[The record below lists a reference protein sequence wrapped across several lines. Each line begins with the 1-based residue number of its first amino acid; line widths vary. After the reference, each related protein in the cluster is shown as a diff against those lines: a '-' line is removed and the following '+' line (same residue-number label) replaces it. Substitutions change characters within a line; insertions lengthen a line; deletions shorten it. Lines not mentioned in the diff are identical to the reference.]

1 MSCPIHDRC
10 TCFGASP
17 QYTPSITSSSQFA
30 PQSGNI
36 VFGYE
41 WSAPLVTSSG
51 GPWHTA
57 VDPGTFRPSPT
68 LYSGQDLSQPDY
80 YHSRNSFETMPPQH
94 TYYRES
100 RAHPREQK
108 QALPSREQPQ
118 YTPYIQGV
126 SRVAIPS
133 SFSGS
138 AHPALHLRRG
148 GTSSFASHEELSQT
162 MPAFESEQG
171 FFDEPPPPYTNS
183 SQIVHSLGN
192 AFQQPAVLS
201 TDRFLN
207 LGPMTSSPLA
217 PVPLR
222 HSSLYQVLK
231 HESPASPLTG
241 TLQSRV
247 SSLAHALEPQDPQ
260 ARQAPLPCTP
270 VGGDRLG
277 SYGISASSPK
287 PNANQM
293 TSMSLNLVS
302 APVDPCSNLVQV
314 PRLSL
319 LAPAQRQTLV
329 SSETRPTARVNAPA
343 QNLSVVTPLHTHTL
357 APPFPEVT
365 THDYD
370 TLPRLRKLQPALPGS
385 GKEDHSAASSPL
397 SSLSSRPSSST
408 GAPAASIND
417 TKSALE
423 SAFTLPLLGRKRPV
437 LRAKLACLFCR
448 RRKIQ
453 CRPLLGD
460 RQGNTCQ

>member
-10 TCFGASP
+10 TCSSASL
-17 QYTPSITSSSQFA
+17 QYSASITSSSQFA

-36 VFGYE
+36 VYGYE
-41 WSAPLVTSSG
+41 WAAPPVTSSG
-51 GPWHTA
+51 GPWHTT
-57 VDPGTFRPSPT
+57 VDPGTYRPSST
-68 LYSGQDLSQPDY
+68 LNSGQDLSQPDY

-94 TYYRES
+94 SYYRES
-100 RAHPREQK
+100 RLHPHEQK
-108 QALPSREQPQ
+108 QALPSREQVRNVIVKCAVPDRLRLDQFASQPQ

-138 AHPALHLRRG
+138 THPALHLHHG

-162 MPAFESEQG
+162 MPAFDSEQG

-192 AFQQPAVLS
+192 AFQQPAALS

-260 ARQAPLPCTP
+260 ARQAPMPRMP
-270 VGGDRLG
+270 AGGDRLG
-277 SYGISASSPK
+277 SYGISAPSPK
-287 PNANQM
+287 PNANRM
-293 TSMSLNLVS
+293 TPMSLNLVS

-319 LAPAQRQTLV
+319 PAPAQTQAFV
-329 SSETRPTARVNAPA
+329 SSETRPTACVNAPA

-370 TLPRLRKLQPALPGS
+370 TLPRLRKV
-385 GKEDHSAASSPL
+385 
-397 SSLSSRPSSST
+397 SL
-408 GAPAASIND
+408 
-417 TKSALE
+417 
-423 SAFTLPLLGRKRPV
+423 
-437 LRAKLACLFCR
+437 
-448 RRKIQ
+448 
-453 CRPLLGD
+453 
-460 RQGNTCQ
+460 